1 MELLGRAIAAVNTAP
16 YGGRVSKRLGRQEW
30 INAGLKALA
39 EHGAEAVRIER
50 LADTLRVTKGSF
62 YWHFKDRGALLEAL
76 LEAWQARAT
85 NAIIDQVEAR
95 GGDARTRLE
104 TLFTIV
110 AQVDG
115 RLDRAVRGWAA
126 QDDMARSALEE
137 VDRQRLGYLDMLFRG
152 IGFTPAEAI
161 ARARLIYHALIG
173 QFMMGAAVAHGDRLA
188 ECLDIILPMLVRK
201 A

>member
-104 TLFTIV
+104 TLFTNRR
-110 AQVDG
+110 ASRWPAGSG
-115 RLDRAVRGWAA
+115 RSWLGRAG
-126 QDDMARSALEE
+126 
-137 VDRQRLGYLDMLFRG
+137 
-152 IGFTPAEAI
+152 
-161 ARARLIYHALIG
+161 
-173 QFMMGAAVAHGDRLA
+173 
-188 ECLDIILPMLVRK
+188 
-201 A
+201 